1 MISGSIAAGTDSRPR
16 RVPRERGEDV
26 GLKTLNAGAFSLQPP
41 PQDSPLTDKPDPDQE
56 PVLSPKEDVVQTPES
71 EAGAEPEQ
79 QPPDECPKSFMYLEG
94 PESSREWLFNTFDDP
109 GFSRLAYALSIGVL
123 VCIAVSIIAIVVET
137 LPSLRDDPDAG
148 KLFIAIEY
156 VSSIVFTI
164 EYLCKF
170 YAVDEKCAFV
180 RQPINIIDLVAILPF
195 YVELICRS
203 VGVSVD
209 ISILRLLRVV
219 RIFRVFKLSK
229 YSTNIQLCATVM
241 LESRDS
247 LGLMVFM
254 LSIVA
259 VVFSSFEF
267 FCEKGEWD
275 NTLGYYI
282 DDNGNRS
289 KFDSIP
295 ATMWWCV
302 VTVMTVGYGDLF
314 PITVPGKLVAAG
326 AMVCAIVI
334 MALPI
339 SVVGSNFS
347 RAWSEAKA
355 NEDKRTE
362 SQQLTACFQALGDS
376 LADHSN
382 ILEDILSDVSELCE
396 SLSTHLVEAH
406 KEYMIQ
412 LRWAS
417 GDATALQ
424 DPEGKL
430 KAIVSVI
437 VEEQRQLEEA
447 IQQVAVAQDATFELE
462 VKRSLEQCTEMFH
475 LMLQHQEL
483 SANVVGMEAVI
494 FGRRLS

>member
-1 MISGSIAAGTDSRPR
+1 MAD
-16 RVPRERGEDV
+16 ERGEEIDRLGKLNT
-26 GLKTLNAGAFSLQPP
+26 GLWTRQQQESGIPNELEADKDEL
-41 PQDSPLTDKPDPDQE
+41 PQKLDEELPEETEEGSGTE
-56 PVLSPKEDVVQTPES
+56 GEEEEDLR
-71 EAGAEPEQ
+71 
-79 QPPDECPKSFMYLEG
+79 SFFYTEG
-94 PESSREWLFNTFDDP
+94 PETSREWLFNTFDEP
-109 GFSRLAYALSIGVL
+109 SFSRFAYSVSIAVL
-123 VCIAVSIIAIVVET
+123 VCIAVSIIAIVIET
-137 LPSLRDDPDAG
+137 LPSLRDDPTAG
-148 KLFIAIEY
+148 KFFIGIEWT
-156 VSSIVFTI
+156 SSIVFTI
-164 EYLCKF
+164 EYGCKF
-170 YAVDEKCAFV
+170 YAVTEKCKFV
-180 RQPINIIDLVAILPF
+180 RQPMNIIDLVAILPF
-195 YVELICRS
+195 YVELICS
-203 VGVSVD
+203 AVGVDVD

-241 LESRDS
+241 IESRDS

-267 FCEKGEWD
+267 FCEKGTWNSE
-275 NTLGYYI
+275 LGYYI

-314 PITVPGKLVAAG
+314 PITVPGKIVAAG

-355 NEDKRTE
+355 NEEKRTE
-362 SQQLTACFQALGDS
+362 AQQLTACFQALGDS

-382 ILEDILSDVSELCE
+382 ILEDILSDVSQLCE
-396 SLSTHLVEAH
+396 SLSAHLVEAH
-406 KEYMIQ
+406 KEYMAQ
-412 LRWAS
+412 LRCAS
-417 GDATALQ
+417 GDAAALR
-424 DPEGKL
+424 DPDGKL
-430 KAIVSVI
+430 KAIVTVI

-447 IQQVAVAQDATFELE
+447 IQQVAVAQDATFETE

>member
-1 MISGSIAAGTDSRPR
+1 
-16 RVPRERGEDV
+16 
-26 GLKTLNAGAFSLQPP
+26 
-41 PQDSPLTDKPDPDQE
+41 
-56 PVLSPKEDVVQTPES
+56 
-71 EAGAEPEQ
+71 
-79 QPPDECPKSFMYLEG
+79 
-94 PESSREWLFNTFDDP
+94 
-109 GFSRLAYALSIGVL
+109 
-123 VCIAVSIIAIVVET
+123 
-137 LPSLRDDPDAG
+137 
-148 KLFIAIEY
+148 
-156 VSSIVFTI
+156 
-164 EYLCKF
+164 
-170 YAVDEKCAFV
+170 
-180 RQPINIIDLVAILPF
+180 
-195 YVELICRS
+195 
-203 VGVSVD
+203 
-209 ISILRLLRVV
+209 
-219 RIFRVFKLSK
+219 
-229 YSTNIQLCATVM
+229 
-241 LESRDS
+241 
-247 LGLMVFM
+247 MVFM

-267 FCEKGEWD
+267 FCEKGTWD
-275 NTLGYYI
+275 DDLGYYV

-355 NEDKRTE
+355 NEEKRTE
-362 SQQLTACFQALGDS
+362 SQQLTACFQSLGDS

-382 ILEDILSDVSELCE
+382 ILEDVLSDISQLCVSLN
-396 SLSTHLVEAH
+396 THLVDAH
-406 KEYMIQ
+406 KEYTLQ
-412 LRWAS
+412 LRRAS
-417 GDATALQ
+417 GDTSSVR
-424 DPEGKL
+424 DPDGKL
-430 KAIVSVI
+430 RAIVSTV
-437 VEEQRQLEEA
+437 VQEQKQLEEA
-447 IQQVAVAQDATFELE
+447 IQQVTVAQDATFEIE